1 MRKSIPEV
9 QKRRRGKLSLRKILC
24 YGRVIVFTSD
34 SMPSAL
40 ALTPHASAPLPV
52 VAIIGR
58 PNVGKSTLFNRIL
71 GKKTAIVDDVPGVT
85 RDRNYADAN
94 YRNRPFRLVDTGGLD
109 PSASE
114 GMLALIKRQSELA
127 IAEADILIL
136 LMDGRTGLMPQDQEV
151 VRLLRG
157 TTKPLFVAVNKI
169 DTPKVETMVADFYQL
184 GIEQLYP
191 ISAEHGMGVAELL
204 DAVYPHL
211 LPLDEQQELHM
222 PRVAVVGRPN
232 VGKSTLVNAV
242 LGEDR
247 VVVSDVPGTTR
258 DSIDSLA
265 VFEGRRYL
273 FTDTAGIRRRGK
285 IDRGIEGY
293 SVARSLRAIGRSDV
307 AVLLLDAEEGVTEQ
321 DTKIAG
327 VVIRQGRACLL
338 MVNKWDL
345 REGDAKA
352 KQQYEKELRRRFP
365 FLSWAPVLF
374 ASAIKPDSLR
384 RLFPTIDEV
393 FASFSKRIPT
403 GELNEWL
410 QKILATHPLP
420 VRKGKPTK
428 ITKSAFITQV
438 AVQPPVFALFVGHPQ
453 DMTVAYIRFLENQLR
468 ETYGFSGAPI
478 RLLIR
483 KK

>member
-1 MRKSIPEV
+1 MIP
-9 QKRRRGKLSLRKILC
+9 L
-24 YGRVIVFTSD
+24 
-34 SMPSAL
+34 
-40 ALTPHASAPLPV
+40 

-94 YRNRPFRLVDTGGLD
+94 YRNRPFRLVDTGGLE

-114 GMLALIKRQSELA
+114 GMLSLIKRQSELA

-136 LMDGRTGLMPQDQEV
+136 LMDGRTGLTPQDQEV

-169 DTPKVETMVADFYQL
+169 DTPKVETLVADFYQL
-184 GIEQLYP
+184 GTDQLYP
-191 ISAEHGMGVAELL
+191 ISAEHGIGVAELL
-204 DAVYPHL
+204 DAIYPL
-211 LPLDEQQELHM
+211 LPALDESEERSTM
-222 PRVAVVGRPN
+222 PRIAVVGRPN

-247 VVVSDVPGTTR
+247 VVVSNVPGTTR

-265 VFEGRRYL
+265 VYQDRRYL

-307 AVLLLDAEEGVTEQ
+307 AVILLDAEEGVTEQ

-327 VVIRQGRACLL
+327 LVIRQGKACLL
-338 MVNKWDL
+338 LVNKWDL
-345 REGDAKA
+345 REGDSQAR
-352 KQQYEKELRRRFP
+352 QVYEQDLRRRFP

-374 ASAIKPDSLR
+374 GAAVKPDSLR
-384 RLFPTIDEV
+384 RLFPTIDHV
-393 FASFSKRIPT
+393 YASFTKRIPT
-403 GELNEWL
+403 GQLNQFL
-410 QKILATHPLP
+410 QQILETHPLP
-420 VRKGKPTK
+420 VRKGKPSK
-428 ITKSAFITQV
+428 ITKSAFMTQV
-438 AVQPPVFALFVGHPQ
+438 AVQPPVFALFVGHP
-453 DMTVAYIRFLENQLR
+453 DDITPAYLRFIENKLR
-468 ETYGFSGAPI
+468 DTYGFTGTPV
-478 RLLIR
+478 RLMVR

>member
-1 MRKSIPEV
+1 MPRTKSIAKPT
-9 QKRRRGKLSLRKILC
+9 LP
-24 YGRVIVFTSD
+24 
-34 SMPSAL
+34 MN
-40 ALTPHASAPLPV
+40 PLDGHRIPL

-85 RDRNYADAN
+85 RDRNYADAS
-94 YRNRPFRLVDTGGLD
+94 YRNRPFRLVDTGGLE
-109 PSASE
+109 PSVTE

-127 IAEADILIL
+127 IAEADVLIL
-136 LMDGRTGLMPQDQEV
+136 VMDGRTGLMTPDQEV
-151 VRLLRG
+151 VRVLRG
-157 TTKPLFVAVNKI
+157 TTKPLFVAINKI
-169 DTPKVETMVADFYQL
+169 DTPKVESLVADFYQL
-184 GIEQLYP
+184 GTDQLYP
-191 ISAEHGMGVAELL
+191 VSAEHGIGVADLL
-204 DAVYPHL
+204 DAIYPL
-211 LPLDEQQELHM
+211 LPAPNESDGQSAF

-265 VFEGRRYL
+265 IHQGRHYL

-285 IDRGIEGY
+285 VDRGIEGY

-307 AVLLLDAEEGVTEQ
+307 AVLLLDASEGVTEQ

-327 VVIRQGRACLL
+327 LVIRQGRACILL
-338 MVNKWDL
+338 VNKWDL
-345 REGDAKA
+345 REGD
-352 KQQYEKELRRRFP
+352 QQARADYEHDLRRRFP
-365 FLSWAPVLF
+365 FLTWAPVLF
-374 ASAIKPDSLR
+374 ASAVKPDSLR
-384 RLFPTIDEV
+384 RLFPTIDDV

-403 GELNEWL
+403 GQLNQFL
-410 QKILATHPLP
+410 QSILATHPLP

-428 ITKSAFITQV
+428 ITKSAFMTQV
-438 AVQPPVFALFVGHPQ
+438 ATHPPAFALFVGHPN
-453 DMTVAYIRFLENQLR
+453 DITPAYLKYLENRLR
-468 ETYGFSGAPI
+468 EEYGFSGTPM
-478 RLLIR
+478 RLLAR